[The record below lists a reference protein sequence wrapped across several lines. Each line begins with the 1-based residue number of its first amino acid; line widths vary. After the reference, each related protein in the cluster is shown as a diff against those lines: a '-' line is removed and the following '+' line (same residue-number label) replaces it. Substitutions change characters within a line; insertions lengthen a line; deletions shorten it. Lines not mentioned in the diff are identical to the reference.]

1 MTEKAGKV
9 MCGRPSSGCKS
20 MTKRGNKGFIF
31 SLDATMAVFMLV
43 FVLLATGFM
52 LEQSSTDSL
61 SQLQS
66 TRVGKD
72 ALAVLDKEG
81 DLQSFNGTQ
90 IGAKL
95 ATILPVGNSM
105 HLRVETYYYDNG
117 SFFFTSQNDFGPDV
131 PSGITVY
138 GARRD
143 FVGMKNNQVSNYSI
157 ARAYIWTE

>member
-1 MTEKAGKV
+1 MTEGK
-9 MCGRPSSGCKS
+9 
-20 MTKRGNKGFIF
+20 TGFIF

-72 ALAVLDKEG
+72 ALAALDKLG
-81 DLQSFNGTQ
+81 DLQSFNGSRINAT
-90 IGAKL
+90 L
-95 ATILPVGNSM
+95 ATVLPAGNGM
-105 HLRVETYYYDNG
+105 HLVVETYYYDNG
-117 SFFFTSQNDFGPDV
+117 SFFFVSQQEFGADV
-131 PSGITVY
+131 PQSITVY

-143 FVGMKNNQVSNYSI
+143 FVSVKNGQVSNYSI
-157 ARAYIWTE
+157 AKAYIWTE